1 MNTLQSLLTFGFAI
15 CMAGSMVAQPLADP
29 PRDRAYE
36 ELTFEERRAIPY
48 DNLREADVFWE
59 KRMWRVIDF
68 KEKMNLP
75 FAYPKMPLAQ
85 VLIDLVKSGE
95 VTAYNPLDD
104 EFQIPYTAEQVNGK
118 LYRVDT
124 ISIFDPD
131 TYMETRTAVES
142 SFDPVW
148 VSKLWIK
155 EDWIFDE
162 ETSTIVCRIVGIAP
176 VRELVD
182 EASGIVIG
190 DELMFWLHYPSLR
203 EYLATKP
210 VFNNF
215 NDAVRMSW
223 EDIFDMRMFSSYIIK
238 ESNVYDRTVEN
249 YATGIDAVLESE
261 RLKEKIFK
269 FEHELWEF

>member
-59 KRMWRVIDF
+59 KRMLRVIDF

-223 EDIFDMRMFSSYIIK
+223 EDIFEMRMFSSYIIK

>member
-36 ELTFEERRAIPY
+36 ELSFEERRAIPY

-176 VRELVD
+176 VR
-182 EASGIVIG
+182 
-190 DELMFWLHYPSLR
+190 
-203 EYLATKP
+203 
-210 VFNNF
+210 
-215 NDAVRMSW
+215 
-223 EDIFDMRMFSSYIIK
+223 
-238 ESNVYDRTVEN
+238 
-249 YATGIDAVLESE
+249 
-261 RLKEKIFK
+261 
-269 FEHELWEF
+269 

>member
-1 MNTLQSLLTFGFAI
+1 MKLYPSIITLGLAACLASPVLG
-15 CMAGSMVAQPLADP
+15 QPLADP

-36 ELTFEERRAIPY
+36 ELNFTERGAIPY
-48 DNLREADVFWE
+48 DRLREADVFWE
-59 KRMWRVIDF
+59 KRVWRVIDF
-68 KEKMNLP
+68 KEKINLP
-75 FAYPKMPLAQ
+75 FAYPKLPLAQ
-85 VLIDLVKSGE
+85 VLIDAVKSGE
-95 VTAYNPLDD
+95 VTAFNPLDD
-104 EFQIPYTAEQVNGK
+104 EFKIPYTLDEVNGK

-131 TYMETRTAVES
+131 TYEETRTPVES

-148 VSKLWIK
+148 VTKLWIK

-162 ETSTIVCRIVGIAP
+162 ETSTILVRIVGIAP

-182 EASGIVIG
+182 EASGLVIG
-190 DELMFWLHYPSLR
+190 DELMFWLHYPSMR
-203 EYLATKP
+203 DYLASKP

-215 NDAVRMSW
+215 NDAVRLSW
-223 EDIFDMRMFSSYIIK
+223 EDVFEMRKFSSYIIK

-261 RLKEKIFK
+261 RLKQKIFQ

>member
-1 MNTLQSLLTFGFAI
+1 MKLYPSIINLALLACLASPVLG
-15 CMAGSMVAQPLADP
+15 QPLADP

-36 ELTFEERRAIPY
+36 ELNFTERTAIPY
-48 DNLREADVFWE
+48 DRIREADIFWE

-75 FAYPKMPLAQ
+75 FAYPKLPLAQ
-85 VLIDLVKSGE
+85 VLIDAVKSGE

-104 EFQIPYTAEQVNGK
+104 EFKIPYTLDEVNGK

-131 TYMETRTAVES
+131 TYEETRTPVES
-142 SFDPVW
+142 SFDAIW
-148 VSKLWIK
+148 VTKMWIK

-182 EASGIVIG
+182 EASGLVIG
-190 DELMFWLHYPSLR
+190 DELMFWLHYPSMR
-203 EYLATKP
+203 DYLASKP

-223 EDIFDMRMFSSYIIK
+223 EDVFEMRMFSSYIIK

-261 RLKEKIFK
+261 RLKQKIFK

>member
-1 MNTLQSLLTFGFAI
+1 MKTLHSILSFGLAL
-15 CMAGSMVAQPLADP
+15 CLAGPAVAQPLADA

-36 ELTFEERRAIPY
+36 EITFEERRAIPY
-48 DNLREADVFWE
+48 DHLREADVFWE

-75 FAYPKMPLAQ
+75 FAYPKLPLAQ
-85 VLIDLVKSGE
+85 VLIDAVKSGE
-95 VTAYNPLDD
+95 VTAFNPLSD
-104 EFQIPYTAEQVNGK
+104 EFDIPYTSEQVNGK

-124 ISIFDPD
+124 ITVFDPD
-131 TYMETRTAVES
+131 TYEETKQVVNS
-142 SFDPVW
+142 DFDPVW

-182 EASGIVIG
+182 EASGITIG

-203 EYLATKP
+203 EFLATKP

-215 NDAVRMSW
+215 NDAVRLSW
-223 EDIFDMRMFSSYIIK
+223 EDVFEMRLFSSYIIK